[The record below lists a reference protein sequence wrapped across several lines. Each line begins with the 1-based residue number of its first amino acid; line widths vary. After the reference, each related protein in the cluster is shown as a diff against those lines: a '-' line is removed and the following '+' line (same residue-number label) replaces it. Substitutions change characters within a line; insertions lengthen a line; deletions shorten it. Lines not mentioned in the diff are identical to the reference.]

1 MFDFVRRNTRA
12 LQFLLLLFIVPAFV
26 LTGVYQGYNAFV
38 RSGDTAAQVGDI
50 KISQQAL
57 EQAHRR
63 EIERVRAAQPTL
75 DPRMIESL
83 LSKQRTL
90 DALVR
95 ERVLELASR
104 KLGLQMSDERLRD
117 VMARDPQLASLRTPT
132 GQIDRE
138 RYLQALSAAGI
149 SPVEFEASYARNQ
162 VLSGIANSVLASN
175 TATASAF
182 DAFFQ
187 QREIQ
192 VQRFEPKDF
201 VAKVDPSAAEIEAF
215 YKDPANAAAFQAP
228 EQASIEYV
236 VLDIENLKK
245 DIAVP
250 EAELHAYYD
259 ANLKRFSTPA
269 ERRASHILV
278 KAEKSAPPAERE
290 KAKAKAEA
298 LLAQVKKNPALFADL
313 ARKNSDDPGSA
324 EKGGELDFFGRDAMT
339 KPFEDAVFALKPGE
353 IGPVV
358 ESDFGYHVIQV
369 TGARGGETKRFDAVK
384 AEIENEIKRPIA
396 QKRYSEAALEFTNMV
411 YEQPDSLKAAVDK
424 WKLELRSA
432 QGVRRTPAADAK
444 GALANAKFLETVFG
458 NDALRNKRNTEAV
471 EIGANQ
477 LASARVVS
485 YSPARQLPL
494 ADVTPKVRELL
505 VAQRSAVLARK
516 AGEDRL
522 AALKATPSTA
532 LEQPPLVVSRTQAR
546 ELPREILDA
555 ALNAPA
561 AALPTSVGIDLGAAG
576 YAVVKLSKLLGR
588 DPAAADP
595 ARAQAQ
601 YAQAWGDAEAQA
613 YLASLKAAS
622 KVEITPQPAS
632 PPVDSA
638 ASAASA
644 AVAAAR

>member
-38 RSGDTAAQVGDI
+38 RSGETAARVGDL
-50 KISQQAL
+50 KISQQEL

-63 EIERVRAAQPTL
+63 EVERVRISQPTL
-75 DPRMIESL
+75 DPKVVESL

-95 ERVLELASR
+95 ERVLELAAR

-117 VMARDPQLASLRTPT
+117 VMGRDPQLASLRNAN
-132 GQIDRE
+132 GQIDRD

-162 VLSGIANSVLASN
+162 VLAGIGSSVLASA
-175 TATASAF
+175 TATNTAF

-187 QREIQ
+187 QREVQ
-192 VQRFEPKDF
+192 VQRFDPKDYA
-201 VAKVDPSAAEIEAF
+201 AKVEPTPAELEAY
-215 YKDPANAAAFQAP
+215 YKDPANAASFQAP

-236 VLDIENLKK
+236 VLDIETLKK

-250 EAELHAYYD
+250 EAELRAYYD
-259 ANLKRFSTPA
+259 ANLKRYTAPA

-278 KAEKSAPPAERE
+278 KADKNAPAAERAQ
-290 KAKAKAEA
+290 AKAKAES
-298 LLAQVKKNPALFADL
+298 LLAQVKKNPASFGDL

-339 KPFEDAVFALKPGE
+339 KPFEDAAFSLEPGE

-369 TGARGGETKRFDAVK
+369 TGARGGETRSFDAVR
-384 AEIENEIKRPIA
+384 AEIEDEIKRPLA
-396 QKRYSEAALEFTNMV
+396 QKRYAEAALEFTNLV
-411 YEQPDSLKAAVDK
+411 YEQPESLKPVADKFKLAV
-424 WKLELRSA
+424 LGA
-432 QGVRRTPAADAK
+432 QGLRRTPAADAK
-444 GALANAKFLETVFG
+444 GALANPKFLDAVFG

-477 LASARVVS
+477 LASARVVQH
-485 YSPARQLPL
+485 SPARQLPL
-494 ADVTPKVRELL
+494 AEVTPKVRELL
-505 VAQRSAVLARK
+505 VAARSKTLARQ
-516 AGEDRL
+516 AGEARL
-522 AALKATPSTA
+522 AELKAAPSTA
-532 LEQPPLVVSRTQAR
+532 LAEPALVVSRTQAR
-546 ELPREILDA
+546 ELPREIVEA
-555 ALNAPA
+555 AMKA
-561 AALPTSVGIDLGAAG
+561 ATTTLPTAVGVDLGPAG
-576 YAVVKLSKLLGR
+576 YAVVKLTKLLGR
-588 DPAAADP
+588 DPVAADP
-595 ARAQAQ
+595 TRAQAQ

-613 YLASLKAAS
+613 YLAALKTSS
-622 KVEITPQPAS
+622 KVEITAQPAT
-632 PPVDSA
+632 PMPDAA
-638 ASAASA
+638 ASAAL
-644 AVAAAR
+644 AAAR

>member
-12 LQFLLLLFIVPAFV
+12 LQFVLLLFIVPAFV

-38 RSGDTAAQVGDI
+38 RSGDTAARVGDI
-50 KISQQAL
+50 KISQQEL

-63 EIERVRAAQPTL
+63 EIERVRASQPTL
-75 DPRMIESL
+75 DPRVIESL

-138 RYLQALSAAGI
+138 RYLQALAAAGI

-162 VLSGIANSVLASN
+162 VLSGLANSVPVSN
-175 TATASAF
+175 TATGAAF

-192 VQRFEPKDF
+192 VQRFEAKDF
-201 VAKVDPSAAEIEAF
+201 MAKVDPSAAEIEAF
-215 YKDPANAAAFQAP
+215 YKDPAHAAAFQSP
-228 EQASIEYV
+228 EQADIEYV

-250 EAELHAYYD
+250 EAELRAYYD
-259 ANLKRFSTPA
+259 ANVKRFSTPA

-278 KAEKSAPPAERE
+278 KSEKTAAPAERE
-290 KAKAKAEA
+290 KAKAKAES

-313 ARKNSDDPGSA
+313 ARTNSDDPGSA

-339 KPFEDAVFALKPGE
+339 KPFEDAAFALKTGE

-369 TGARGGETKRFDAVK
+369 TGARGGETKGFDAVK
-384 AEIENEIKRPIA
+384 AEIEDEIKRPIA

-411 YEQPDSLKAAVDK
+411 YEQPDSLKPAADK
-424 WKLELRSA
+424 WKLELRSV
-432 QGVRRTPAADAK
+432 QGVRRTPAVDVK
-444 GALANAKFLETVFG
+444 GPLANAKFLDAIFG

-471 EIGANQ
+471 ETGANQ
-477 LASARVVS
+477 LASARVVR
-485 YSPARQLPL
+485 YSPAHQLPL
-494 ADVTPKVRELL
+494 AQVTPKVRELL
-505 VAQRSAVLARK
+505 VAQRSAALARK
-516 AGEDRL
+516 AGEERL
-522 AALKATPSTA
+522 AVLKATPSTA
-532 LEQPPLVVSRTQAR
+532 LAEPALIVSRTQPR
-546 ELPREILDA
+546 DLPREILDA
-555 ALNAPA
+555 ALKAPA
-561 AALPTSVGIDLGAAG
+561 AALPSAVGVDLGSAG
-576 YAVVKLSKLLGR
+576 YAVVRVTKLLGR

-613 YLASLKAAS
+613 YLASLKASS
-622 KVEITPQPAS
+622 KVEVTPQPAAT
-632 PPVDSA
+632 PIDPA
-638 ASAASA
+638 ASASI
-644 AVAAAR
+644 AAAR

>member
-12 LQFLLLLFIVPAFV
+12 LQFVLLLFIVPAFV
-26 LTGVYQGYNAFV
+26 LTGIYQGYDAFV
-38 RSGDTAAQVGDI
+38 SSGETAARVGDI
-50 KISQQAL
+50 KISQQEL

-63 EIERVRAAQPTL
+63 EIERVRASQPTL
-75 DPRMIESL
+75 DPRTIESL

-104 KLGLQMSDERLRD
+104 KLHLQMSDERLRD

-132 GQIDRE
+132 GQIDRD
-138 RYLQALSAAGI
+138 RYLQALSAAGL
-149 SPVEFEASYARNQ
+149 SPVEFESSYARNQ
-162 VLSGIANSVLASN
+162 VLSGIVNSVLAST
-175 TATASAF
+175 TATATAF

-192 VQRFEPKDF
+192 VQRFEAKDF
-201 VAKVDPSAAEIEAF
+201 AAKVEPSAAEIEAF
-215 YKDPANAAAFQAP
+215 YKDPARAAAFQAP

-236 VLDIENLKK
+236 VLDIEKLKK
-245 DIAVP
+245 EITVSD
-250 EAELHAYYD
+250 AELRAYYD

-278 KAEKSAPPAERE
+278 KAEKNAPAADRER
-290 KAKAKAEA
+290 AKAKAEA
-298 LLAQVKKNPALFADL
+298 LLAQVRKNAASFAEL

-339 KPFEDAVFALKPGE
+339 KPFEDAAFALEPGQ

-358 ESDFGYHVIQV
+358 ESDFGFHVIQV
-369 TGARGGETKRFDAVK
+369 TGARGGETKPFDAVK
-384 AEIENEIKRPIA
+384 AEIEEEIKRPIA

-411 YEQPDSLKAAVDK
+411 YEQPDSLKPAADK
-424 WKLELRSA
+424 WKLDVITA
-432 QGVRRTPAADAK
+432 QGVGRTPAPDAK
-444 GALANAKFLETVFG
+444 GALASAKLLDAVFG

-471 EIGANQ
+471 EVGANQ

-494 ADVTPKVRELL
+494 AEVMPKVREML
-505 VAQRSAVLARK
+505 VAQRAAALARK

-522 AALKATPSTA
+522 AALKAAPATA
-532 LEQPPLVVSRTQAR
+532 LTEPVLVVSRTQPR
-546 ELPREILDA
+546 DLPREILDA
-555 ALNAPA
+555 ALSAPSS
-561 AALPTSVGIDLGAAG
+561 ALPSAVGVDLNAAG
-576 YAVVKLSKLLGR
+576 YAVVKVNKVLGR

-613 YLASLKAAS
+613 YLAALKASS

-632 PPVDSA
+632 TPA
-638 ASAASA
+638 GAGASAP
-644 AVAAAR
+644 AR

>member
-12 LQFLLLLFIVPAFV
+12 LQFVLLLFIVPAFV

-38 RSGDTAAQVGDI
+38 SSGDTAARVGDI

-63 EIERVRAAQPTL
+63 EIERMRASQPTL

-104 KLGLQMSDERLRD
+104 KLGLQMSDERLRE

-132 GQIDRE
+132 GQIDRD
-138 RYLQALSAAGI
+138 RYLQALAAAGI
-149 SPVEFEASYARNQ
+149 APAEFEASYARNQ
-162 VLSGIANSVLASN
+162 VLSGIANSVLASSTT
-175 TATASAF
+175 TATAF

-192 VQRFEPKDF
+192 VQRFEAKDF
-201 VAKVDPSAAEIEAF
+201 VAKVEPSAAEIEAF

-245 DIAVP
+245 DITVAP
-250 EAELHAYYD
+250 AELRAYYD

-278 KAEKSAPPAERE
+278 KVERTAPPAERE
-290 KAKAKAEA
+290 KAKAKADS
-298 LLAQVKKNPALFADL
+298 LLAQVRKNPALFAEL

-339 KPFEDAVFALKPGE
+339 KPFEDAAFALEPGQ

-369 TGARGGETKRFDAVK
+369 TGARGGETRPFDAVK
-384 AEIENEIKRPIA
+384 AEIEDEIKRPIA
-396 QKRYSEAALEFTNMV
+396 QKRYSDAALEFTNMV
-411 YEQPDSLKAAVDK
+411 YEQPDSLKPAADK
-424 WKLELRSA
+424 WKLDLRSA
-432 QGVRRTPAADAK
+432 QGVRRTPLADAK
-444 GALANAKFLETVFG
+444 GALANAKFLEAVFG

-471 EIGANQ
+471 EVGANQ
-477 LASARVVS
+477 LAAARVVN

-494 ADVTPKVRELL
+494 AEVGPKVRELL
-505 VAQRSAVLARK
+505 VAKRSAELARK
-516 AGEDRL
+516 AGEERL
-522 AALKATPSTA
+522 AAVKAAPSTA
-532 LEQPPLVVSRTQAR
+532 LAQPPLVVSRTQPR
-546 ELPREILDA
+546 DLPREIVDA
-555 ALNAPA
+555 ALNAPTA
-561 AALPTSVGIDLGAAG
+561 TLPSAVGVDLGAAG
-576 YAVVKLSKLLGR
+576 YAVIKLGKLLGR
-588 DPAAADP
+588 DPSAADP

-613 YLASLKAAS
+613 YLASLKASS
-622 KVEITPQPAS
+622 KVEMTPQAAAAPA
-632 PPVDSA
+632 DTA
-638 ASAASA
+638 ASAALA
-644 AVAAAR
+644 ATR

>member
-38 RSGDTAAQVGDI
+38 SSGDTAARVGDI
-50 KISQQAL
+50 KISQQQL

-63 EIERVRAAQPTL
+63 EIERVRASQPTL
-75 DPRMIESL
+75 DPRVIESL

-90 DALVR
+90 DGLVR

-132 GQIDRE
+132 GQIDRD

-149 SPVEFEASYARNQ
+149 GPAEFEASYARNQ

-175 TATASAF
+175 TNTAAAF

-192 VQRFEPKDF
+192 VQRFEAKDF
-201 VAKVDPSAAEIEAF
+201 VAKVEPSPAEIEAF
-215 YKDPANAAAFQAP
+215 YKEPANAAAFQAP
-228 EQASIEYV
+228 EQAAIEYV

-245 DIAVP
+245 DVAVP
-250 EAELHAYYD
+250 QAELRAYYD
-259 ANLKRFSTPA
+259 ANLKRFGTPA

-278 KAEKSAPPAERE
+278 KAEKTAPPAERE
-290 KAKAKAEA
+290 KAKAKAES
-298 LLAQVKKNPALFADL
+298 LLAQVKKNPASFAEL

-339 KPFEDAVFALKPGE
+339 KPFEDAAFALEPGQ

-369 TGARGGETKRFDAVK
+369 TGARGGETQPFDAVK
-384 AEIENEIKRPIA
+384 AAIEDEIKRPIA

-411 YEQPDSLKAAVDK
+411 YEQPDSLKPAADK

-432 QGVRRTPAADAK
+432 PGVRRTPAADAK
-444 GALANAKFLETVFG
+444 GALANAKFLEAVFG

-477 LASARVVS
+477 LAAARVVS

-494 ADVTPKVRELL
+494 VEVTTKVRELL
-505 VAQRSAVLARK
+505 VAKRSAELARK
-516 AGEDRL
+516 AGAERL
-522 AALKATPSTA
+522 AAVKAAPSSA
-532 LEQPPLVVSRTQAR
+532 LSEPPLVVSRTQPR
-546 ELPREILDA
+546 DLPREILDA
-555 ALNAPA
+555 ALKAPA
-561 AALPTSVGIDLGAAG
+561 ATLPSAVGVDLGAAG
-576 YAVVKLSKLLGR
+576 YAVIKLNKLLGR

-613 YLASLKAAS
+613 YLASLKASS
-622 KVEITPQPAS
+622 KVEITPQAAAA
-632 PPVDSA
+632 PVD
-638 ASAASA
+638 ASASTP
-644 AVAAAR
+644 VAAAR